1 MLIERLDANQ
11 ARVLVPQL
19 ATLLQEVVNAGGTVG
34 FMPPVSSEEA
44 TIYWLNVVQALET
57 PLRVLLVARDGTK
70 IVGTTQLDLCGRSNG
85 LHRAEVMKVMVH
97 PSRQSQGIGAQL
109 MQAIELEAQREGR
122 TTLVLDTREGEPS
135 ERLYDKTGFIK
146 AGSIPNYA
154 RSGDGSLHT
163 TVYMYKLLLEKP
175 ESRDRNP

>member
-1 MLIERLDANQ
+1 MDWGEPMLIERLDAN
-11 ARVLVPQL
+11 RTRTLMPQL
-19 ATLLQEVVNAGGTVG
+19 ATLLQDVVNAGGTVG

-44 TIYWLNVVQALET
+44 GAYWLDVVQALEGS
-57 PLRVLLVARDGTK
+57 LRVLLVARDGSEL
-70 IVGTTQLDLCGRSNG
+70 VGTTQLDLCGRSNG

-97 PSRQSQGIGAQL
+97 PLRQSQGIGMQL
-109 MQAIELEAQREGR
+109 MRAIELEAEREGR

-135 ERLYDKTGFIK
+135 ERLYDKAGFIR

-163 TVYMYKLLLEKP
+163 TVYMYKLLQVK
-175 ESRDRNP
+175 S